1 MNDDHGL
8 DAFSHRLTEARD
20 SLGHEH
26 MTIPVGEIFAREK
39 RRRMRR
45 WLAAT
50 GAACVAIGVAAAVTL
65 AQGGPARPAQG
76 PGGTRLSA
84 WTVQTTADGTVTF
97 KLRNTSHPAQL
108 QRALARAGVR
118 AVVRWG
124 EICLAGG
131 RGQPLLGDETG
142 FMETNS
148 PTGDASY
155 FAVQG
160 GSGPDPDLGW
170 SWTVIPS
177 KMPRD
182 GQFVISALPGAV
194 STEYIQAAW
203 EFAKTSAPIAC
214 KKFLEPGQK
223 P

>member
-1 MNDDHGL
+1 MNDDPAL
-8 DAFSHRLTEARD
+8 AATWRRLTEARD
-20 SLGHEH
+20 VLGDEH
-26 MTIPVGEIFAREK
+26 MATPASEIFANGRK
-39 RRRMRR
+39 RRARR
-45 WLAAT
+45 WLTAT
-50 GAACVAIGVAAAVTL
+50 GAACVTVGVAAAVTF
-65 AQGGPARPAQG
+65 APGNTARPRPQ
-76 PGGTRLSA
+76 PGHTQLAA
-84 WTVQTTADGTVTF
+84 WSVHTNPDGTVSFT
-97 KLRNTSHPAQL
+97 LRNTSHPAGL
-108 QRALARAGVR
+108 QRALAKAGVR

-182 GQFVISALPGAV
+182 GQFVISAIPGPV

-203 EFAKTSAPIAC
+203 EFAKTNAPIAC
-214 KKFLEPGQK
+214 AKSLKPGQR